1 MSMIKNWLKHYKQY
15 KSEYDGNM
23 ALLYQVGTFF
33 EVYAL
38 VDKKGNYIESNIEEY
53 AKVCNLAIAKKVRL
67 KSTDIVS

>member
-38 VDKKGNYIESNIEEY
+38 VDK
-53 AKVCNLAIAKKVRL
+53 
-67 KSTDIVS
+67 